1 MSLRFAPSIRAV
13 FLAVLATLAV
23 GGLGLRAAMRS
34 LDVYL
39 KKEPIELRA
48 DFGSIP
54 VTLGRWQKVGDD
66 QQLDAAMVESLGTDK
81 YLTRN
86 YALDG
91 DASKGFLS
99 LHLAYYT
106 GMIDTVPHIPERCW
120 GAGGLVQL
128 GEPVTMPLSIPILSA
143 GAADA
148 PTNLATGLHYP
159 MARVADP
166 VTQAVDDV
174 ALPIGDFAMTVTVF
188 QNPRESRVE
197 QVGAYTFIANGRCTP
212 STLGVRSLA
221 FNLGDRYAYY
231 CKLQL
236 SARYPMGDAPSTGT
250 FKSQAEDFLTQ
261 LLPQLMRRL
270 PDWPTVE
277 RAGTHAP
284 ASRN

>member
-1 MSLRFAPSIRAV
+1 MNLRFKPSVRTV
-13 FLAVLATLAV
+13 FVTMLATLAA

-39 KKEPIELRA
+39 KKEPVAMRA

-54 VTLGRWQKVGDD
+54 ATLGRWQKLGDD
-66 QQLDAAMVESLGTDK
+66 QKLDAAMVESLGTDK
-81 YLTRN
+81 YLTRT

-91 DASKGFLS
+91 DASKGVVS

-106 GMIDTVPHIPERCW
+106 GTIDAVPHIPERCW

-128 GEPVTMPLSIPILSA
+128 GQPTTLPLPLPILA
-143 GAADA
+143 APPADA
-148 PTNLATGLHYP
+148 PKNLATGKPYP
-159 MARVADP
+159 MASLVDP
-166 VTQAVDDV
+166 VTGTEERV
-174 ALPIGDFAMTVTVF
+174 ALPVGDFAMTVTVF
-188 QNPRESRVE
+188 QNPHESRVE

-212 STLGVRSLA
+212 STTGVRTLA

-236 SARYPMGDAPSTGT
+236 SARYPMGDAPSTT
-250 FKSQAEDFLTQ
+250 AFKAQAEDFLTQ

-270 PDWPTVE
+270 PDWPSVE
-277 RAGTHAP
+277 RVGTGGQSA
-284 ASRN
+284 RN